1 MVLEYCKY
9 LAILGR
15 EGVLG
20 LGPRER
26 PADHLGKNA
35 TSPEAPRSGAP
46 RPEGRPASGA
56 SPRGVGTPTAPPAG
70 RGGACRPEMKRQ

>member
-20 LGPRER
+20 LGPREAPVAAPKTR
-26 PADHLGKNA
+26 P
-35 TSPEAPRSGAP
+35 TSQPGS
-46 RPEGRPASGA
+46 PAA
-56 SPRGVGTPTAPPAG
+56 
-70 RGGACRPEMKRQ
+70 